1 MPVFLERF
9 VLPVLAGSIIA
20 IIVLNPFKLD
30 WQQRLSLAVGVL
42 ALAYFVGHTIHK
54 GKTGTG
60 QVAGPAAQT
69 PAKSGDAKTSGDE
82 SPAVTGNGNDV
93 KYEDSSHSER
103 KSEPPKKE

>member
-54 GKTGTG
+54 SKSGMD
-60 QVAGPAAQT
+60 QVAAPAVQA
-69 PAKSGDAKTSGDE
+69 PAKSGDAKTTGDQ
-82 SPAVTGNGNDV
+82 SPAVTGNGNDI
-93 KYEDSSHSER
+93 KYEDSSHPER
-103 KSEPPKKE
+103 KSEPPK